1 MDDNNVKLSLAG
13 IWSALSAP
21 VMALAEELALRRASV
36 EHPAM
41 ELRIRS
47 GAVDAMRLSGGNREV
62 LLTAAG
68 RPQLALKDVIQ
79 QLPAGIGP
87 DVALSFAADQSISQ
101 QITLPQQPDDVLRA
115 IVATGTV
122 PVGHARLR
130 NCGRSATRFGRGCGG
145 EPRPA

>member
-1 MDDNNVKLSLAG
+1 MTMDDNNVKLSLAG

-87 DVALSFAADQSISQ
+87 DVFLASPSEIGFRRLAGASVKDAPTGSAGHDAIRRS
-101 QITLPQQPDDVLRA
+101 VLA
-115 IVATGTV
+115 
-122 PVGHARLR
+122 
-130 NCGRSATRFGRGCGG
+130 
-145 EPRPA
+145 